1 MKRYSLVGLIL
12 VMALGLVGLMLV
24 VGETAVAHPEI
35 SEAESP
41 AAVLGGTEDECL
53 GQNLL
58 VNPGFEGEYSTYIYP
73 EPGHIDCGPTGQVSR
88 SCNRA
93 QMPAGWHP
101 RWRADGPPPPDDY
114 IIMPEFLPSTPDQV
128 NPDRVL
134 SGEKSLHYFSFWSQH
149 EAAVFQQIAVEP
161 GITYCFS
168 AWGHAWSD
176 RNTNDFYSATPD
188 RPLDDGQL
196 YQRVGIDP
204 TGGTV
209 FTATTVLWTDERK
222 QYDFFGLFKIAA
234 MAESPTMTL
243 FLYSRA
249 DFPVKHNDVYWD
261 QAAFTA
267 GSQLPM
273 MTVSPASVQW
283 LQALSPT
290 VQLTQTVNV
299 SVTGG
304 VSWTAVLDAGTLSP
318 TVSALAG
325 NAGDDIAISID
336 TANYITGTY
345 TATLTITAV
354 ATDTLNSPTVVPIKL
369 ILVPEVI
376 QNYLPFVA
384 KP

>member
-1 MKRYSLVGLIL
+1 
-12 VMALGLVGLMLV
+12 
-24 VGETAVAHPEI
+24 
-35 SEAESP
+35 
-41 AAVLGGTEDECL
+41 
-53 GQNLL
+53 
-58 VNPGFEGEYSTYIYP
+58 
-73 EPGHIDCGPTGQVSR
+73 
-88 SCNRA
+88 
-93 QMPAGWHP
+93 MPAGWHP
-101 RWRADGPPPPDDY
+101 RWHQDGPPPPDDW
-114 IIMPEFLPSTPDQV
+114 IIMPEFLPSTTDQV

-176 RNTNDFYSATPD
+176 RNSDDFYSATPD

-222 QYDFFGLFKIAA
+222 QYDFFGLFNLTA

-261 QAAFTA
+261 QAALTA
-267 GSQLPM
+267 KSQLAV
-273 MTVSPASVQW
+273 MTVSPAAVHW
-283 LQALSPT
+283 LQPLSPT

-304 VSWTAVLDAGTLSP
+304 VSWTAVLVAGTLSP
-318 TVSALAG
+318 TVSPLAG
-325 NAGDDIAISID
+325 DAGDDIAISIG
-336 TANYITGTY
+336 TANYVTGTY
-345 TATLTITAV
+345 TATLTITAAITGV
-354 ATDTLNSPTVVPIKL
+354 VNSPAVVPIKL

-384 KP
+384 SHKLSNQ